1 MEINIERLKQQLAFI
16 QEIDKEKTVFRQ
28 TYLADASRKE
38 NDAEHSWH
46 MAVMAILLSEYSN
59 EKIDVLKTVSMILV
73 HDLVEIYAGD
83 TYAYDTIGN
92 NDKTEREIKAADKLF
107 ALLPDDQKDK
117 MRALWDEFE
126 AGETP
131 EAKFAITMDRI
142 QPLMLNNASG
152 GRSWQEHGVKLSQV
166 YGRNVTTAQGS
177 EALWQYADKNFIQ
190 PNIGNTLKVE

>member
-92 NDKTEREIKAADKLF
+92 NDKAEREIKAADKLF
-107 ALLPDDQKDK
+107 ALLPEDQKDK